1 MATRKLSQN
10 SLRNLEKTNQEINQ
24 LTKEAIGELE
34 NRSQLQD
41 QSQANNELGKI
52 TISELAA
59 KAGVSRNAFYRN
71 YKSKEE
77 ILETIYEKASQ
88 QVKETWHHLY
98 DRLADSK
105 TIENVSHW
113 VKEKT
118 KKQG

>member
-24 LTKEAIGELE
+24 LTKEAIETALLFL
-34 NRSQLQD
+34 LQTK
-41 QSQANNELGKI
+41 ELGKI